1 MLTQANAGK
10 HVYIAHSHWR
20 GHGWRRR
27 RWRDA
32 RVRQRL
38 FLTHCLRRRD
48 CGRRRRRTRY
58 VCESV
63 FFLLHDFVLCIFM
76 LGARCNNKYSEFG
89 LEFSEMFVRF
99 SELIWVECC
108 CFFFFLFSFYFFF
121 CILWAHFSFSSFILP
136 LRRFFCSAHFIFI
149 LFFLRRSFVCT
160 LFIHIDWVERMRD
173 CEIRFG
179 LDCKSDAFKLTHLH
193 KCTTDEHPLDLLA
206 WAQHSAYRFK
216 MFRFGMQVAARSMH
230 FYCVEK

>member
-149 LFFLRRSFVCT
+149 FFFFVVLLCAHYLYILIELSECET
-160 LFIHIDWVERMRD
+160 VKYVSVWIANPTHSNLHTYTNARPTNIHWIYWPEHSTVH
-173 CEIRFG
+173 IV
-179 LDCKSDAFKLTHLH
+179 L
-193 KCTTDEHPLDLLA
+193 KCLDLGC
-206 WAQHSAYRFK
+206 R
-216 MFRFGMQVAARSMH
+216 
-230 FYCVEK
+230 